1 MRYASSIRVYLR
13 PFAVLNFNYER
24 IRFFVAINDPRKKQL
39 PNSGCRSYNAELLEI
54 HLLELIAVAK
64 RIAIAGATGAVGTL
78 VRQIL
83 EQRDFPF
90 ASIKFLASQ
99 RSVGKTLT
107 FKGEEHTVE
116 LLEPKAFDDI
126 DIVIGSTPD
135 DVAAEFVPWAVER
148 GTIVVD
154 ESGYHRMMDDV
165 PLVVPEV
172 NADAIKGH
180 KGIIASPNCST
191 TQMVVAMKPLHDVSP
206 IKRVVVSTYQ
216 ATSGSGVVGQEDLI
230 EGTKSALENKAYD
243 YKAYAHPIAF
253 NVIPQIGSHKA
264 DGYTSEELKMVY
276 ETQKIFGDTNIKVC
290 PTCVRVPVS
299 NCHSETILVETESPI
314 SAEKARELFEAAPG
328 ITVVDDLEAGLYPM
342 PNNSDNKDDVFIG
355 RIRKDLSC
363 DNGLTFWCVS
373 DNLRKGAATNAVQIA
388 ELLI

>member
-1 MRYASSIRVYLR
+1 M
-13 PFAVLNFNYER
+13 
-24 IRFFVAINDPRKKQL
+24 
-39 PNSGCRSYNAELLEI
+39 
-54 HLLELIAVAK
+54 AK

-83 EQRDFPF
+83 EQRDFPY
-90 ASIKFLASQ
+90 ASIKFLASK

-107 FKGEEHTVE
+107 FKGQPHTVE
-116 LLEPKAFDDI
+116 LLEPKAFDDV

-135 DVAAEFVPWAVER
+135 EVAAEFVPWAVER

-172 NADAIKGH
+172 NADAVKDH

-216 ATSGSGVVGQEDLI
+216 STSGAGVVGQEDLT
-230 EGTKSALENKAYD
+230 EGTKCAIEGKDYD
-243 YKAYAHPIAF
+243 YKAFSHPIAF

-276 ETQKIFGDTNIKVC
+276 ETQKIFGDASIKVC

-314 SAEKARELFEAAPG
+314 SVEQARQLFEAAPG
-328 ITVVDDLEAGLYPM
+328 ITVVDNLDAGEYPM
-342 PNNSDNKDDVFIG
+342 PNNSDNQDDVFIG

-363 DNGLTFWCVS
+363 ENGLTFWCVS

>member
-1 MRYASSIRVYLR
+1 
-13 PFAVLNFNYER
+13 
-24 IRFFVAINDPRKKQL
+24 
-39 PNSGCRSYNAELLEI
+39 
-54 HLLELIAVAK
+54 VAK

-90 ASIKFLASQ
+90 ASIKFLASK

-107 FKGEEHTVE
+107 FKGEEHTIE
-116 LLEPKAFDDI
+116 LLEPSAFDDV

-135 DVAAEFVPWAVER
+135 DVAAEFVPWAIER

-154 ESGYHRMMDDV
+154 ESGYHRMLDHV

-172 NADAIKGH
+172 NADAIKDH
-180 KGIIASPNCST
+180 QGIIASPNCST

-243 YKAYAHPIAF
+243 YKAYSQPIAF

-276 ETQKIFGDTNIKVC
+276 ETQKIFGDTSIKVC

-314 SAEKARELFEAAPG
+314 SVERARELFEAAPG
-328 ITVVDDLEAGLYPM
+328 VTVVDDLDAGLYPM
-342 PNNSDNKDDVFIG
+342 PNTSDNKDDVFIG

-363 DNGLTFWCVS
+363 ENGLTFWCVS

>member
-1 MRYASSIRVYLR
+1 M
-13 PFAVLNFNYER
+13 
-24 IRFFVAINDPRKKQL
+24 
-39 PNSGCRSYNAELLEI
+39 
-54 HLLELIAVAK
+54 AK

-83 EQRDFPF
+83 EQRDFPY
-90 ASIKFLASQ
+90 ASIKFLASK

-107 FKGEEHTVE
+107 FKGEQHTVE

-135 DVAAEFVPWAVER
+135 EVAAEFVPWAVER

-154 ESGYHRMMDDV
+154 ESGYHRMLDHV

-172 NADAIKGH
+172 NPDAVKDH
-180 KGIIASPNCST
+180 QGIIASPNCST

-216 ATSGSGVVGQEDLI
+216 STSGAGVVGQEDLT
-230 EGTKSALENKAYD
+230 EGTKCAIEGKDYD
-243 YKAYAHPIAF
+243 YKAFAHPIAF

-276 ETQKIFGDTNIKVC
+276 ETQKIFGDASIKVC

-314 SAEKARELFEAAPG
+314 SVEQARELFEAAPG
-328 ITVVDDLEAGLYPM
+328 VTVVDNLDAGEYPM
-342 PNNSDNKDDVFIG
+342 PNNSDNLDDVFIG

-363 DNGLTFWCVS
+363 ENGLTFWCVS

>member
-1 MRYASSIRVYLR
+1 M
-13 PFAVLNFNYER
+13 
-24 IRFFVAINDPRKKQL
+24 
-39 PNSGCRSYNAELLEI
+39 
-54 HLLELIAVAK
+54 AK

-83 EQRDFPF
+83 EQRDFPY
-90 ASIKFLASQ
+90 ASIKFLASK

-107 FKGEEHTVE
+107 FKGKQHTVE
-116 LLEPKAFDDI
+116 LLEPKAFDDV

-135 DVAAEFVPWAVER
+135 EVAAEFVPWAVER

-154 ESGYHRMMDDV
+154 ESGYHRMMEDV

-172 NADAIKGH
+172 NADAVKDH

-216 ATSGSGVVGQEDLI
+216 STSGAGVVGQEDLT
-230 EGTKSALENKAYD
+230 EGTKCAIEGKDYD
-243 YKAYAHPIAF
+243 YKAFSHPIAF

-276 ETQKIFGDTNIKVC
+276 ETQKIFGDASIKVC

-314 SAEKARELFEAAPG
+314 SVEQARELFEAAPG
-328 ITVVDDLEAGLYPM
+328 ITVVDNLDAGEYPM
-342 PNNSDNKDDVFIG
+342 PNNSDNQDDVFIG

-363 DNGLTFWCVS
+363 ENGLTFWCVS

>member
-1 MRYASSIRVYLR
+1 M
-13 PFAVLNFNYER
+13 
-24 IRFFVAINDPRKKQL
+24 
-39 PNSGCRSYNAELLEI
+39 
-54 HLLELIAVAK
+54 AK

-83 EQRDFPF
+83 EQRDFPY
-90 ASIKFLASQ
+90 ASIKFLASK

-107 FKGEEHTVE
+107 FKGEQHAVE

-135 DVAAEFVPWAVER
+135 EVAAEFVPWAVER

-154 ESGYHRMMDDV
+154 ESGYHRMLDHV

-172 NADAIKGH
+172 NPDAVKDH
-180 KGIIASPNCST
+180 QGIIASPNCST

-216 ATSGSGVVGQEDLI
+216 STSGAGVVGQEDLA
-230 EGTKSALENKAYD
+230 EGTKCAIEGKDYD
-243 YKAYAHPIAF
+243 YKAFAHPIAF

-276 ETQKIFGDTNIKVC
+276 ETQKIFGDASIKVC

-314 SAEKARELFEAAPG
+314 SVEQARELFEAAPG
-328 ITVVDDLEAGLYPM
+328 VTVVDNLDAGEYPM
-342 PNNSDNKDDVFIG
+342 PNNSDNLDDVFIG

-363 DNGLTFWCVS
+363 ENGLTFWCVS